1 MSSKA
6 TTQNIE
12 EFVYEVS
19 VITLAWFS
27 DEGTQPDHGYWEQ
40 LSFSNSY
47 VSGSRFE
54 WVHLLTHQLGFHVLH
69 HAYVVHRDR
78 LPIDLHVSDANF
90 RYALFYVPLLTL
102 ALIGYS
108 FTTWTRFTMY
118 ESDKPRALKFIL
130 VSDNHFVETDSS
142 GGRYHWVL
150 SNFHE
155 GLYLLG
161 RLRQDGDNDSESMLL
176 VARRDCCG
184 MVHTLQSTMHHR
196 FLGFRSAQK
205 QVRIHSSPLSLHC
218 R

>member
-1 MSSKA
+1 MTRFAEVVQHMSSKA

-27 DEGTQPDHGYWEQ
+27 DEGPQPNHGNREQ

-47 VSGSRFE
+47 VGCPRFE
-54 WVHLLTHQLGFHVLH
+54 WVHLLAHKLGFHVLH
-69 HAYVVHRDR
+69 HAYVVPRDR

-90 RYALFYVPLLTL
+90 RYALFYIPLLTL

-130 VSDNHFVETDSS
+130 VSITHFIETDSS
-142 GGRYHWVL
+142 GGWYHWVL
-150 SNFHE
+150 PNFHE

-161 RLRQDGDNDSESMLL
+161 WLR
-176 VARRDCCG
+176 
-184 MVHTLQSTMHHR
+184 
-196 FLGFRSAQK
+196 
-205 QVRIHSSPLSLHC
+205 
-218 R
+218 